1 MSLTDP
7 IADMIARIKNG
18 LMRSHKKIEMPS
30 SIFKTRILEVLKNE
44 GFIID
49 YKIDINE
56 SKKQNILIDLKYHY
70 GNPVIN
76 NIERISKPGRRIY
89 SRAESVPKINN
100 GLGIAILSTPKG
112 VMSDMDAR
120 KQKVGGEII
129 CKVF

>member
-18 LMRSHKKIEMPS
+18 LMRSHKKIEMPA

-49 YKIDINE
+49 YKIDVNE

-76 NIERISKPGRRIY
+76 NIER
-89 SRAESVPKINN
+89 
-100 GLGIAILSTPKG
+100 
-112 VMSDMDAR
+112 MDAR

>member
-1 MSLTDP
+1 M
-7 IADMIARIKNG
+7 
-18 LMRSHKKIEMPS
+18 
-30 SIFKTRILEVLKNE
+30 
-44 GFIID
+44 
-49 YKIDINE
+49 
-56 SKKQNILIDLKYHY
+56 KYHY

-89 SRAESVPKINN
+89 SSAESVPKINN